1 MLSLRVL
8 CVIKI
13 ISHPKQPW
21 LFLPLRKAFLIW
33 RFLAPFRANEILL
46 ECKTGSDIGAI
57 FTYEMTNGQSL
68 AGNCSKTLLSDCQ
81 QFPTNVFLIFFPEV
95 HILHTTCEAHALWTP
110 LQVLRSGEMMAGS
123 QADHWRW
130 MTFTW
135 ENLILKEKQQRQ
147 QQLLVGICKYWENS
161 LADSRLDFT
170 EKSPQRTEVA
180 LEFVQSSISA
190 IWSQPSDS
198 DYEHTP
204 NGCCFSFMG
213 LCFRAALCFRQRWKK
228 PQNVSALFLICQVT
242 WIIFIFKKDLFLGDA
257 ISLRKVVSVR
267 IRGWCSWMSSFPIT
281 YIHFRFVDLV
291 RALPTNEICR
301 WNPAGYPKVV
311 FCEKG

>member
-46 ECKTGSDIGAI
+46 ECKTGWDIRGI

-81 QFPTNVFLIFFPEV
+81 QFPAECIPHFFSWSAYSSHNMWSACTLDSSPGPQKP
-95 HILHTTCEAHALWTP
+95 C
-110 LQVLRSGEMMAGS
+110 GEMMAGI

-135 ENLILKEKQQRQ
+135 ENLILKEQQQRQ
-147 QQLLVGICKYWENS
+147 QQLLVGICGYWENS

-213 LCFRAALCFRQRWKK
+213 LCFRAALCFRQRWKNQK
-228 PQNVSALFLICQVT
+228 YLQYFL
-242 WIIFIFKKDLFLGDA
+242 
-257 ISLRKVVSVR
+257 SVK
-267 IRGWCSWMSSFPIT
+267 W
-281 YIHFRFVDLV
+281 H
-291 RALPTNEICR
+291 E
-301 WNPAGYPKVV
+301 
-311 FCEKG
+311 